1 MLIYSYSDLMNL
13 CNNTN
18 SASQCEV
25 NVEAVNYISYNTL
38 EPLRILQDK
47 CSQQLENDINNLS
60 AQGAQ
65 TLYILVACC
74 IAVVFVSISLII
86 PVFIWV
92 IKDKSHVIAIF
103 ADVTDEEIRE
113 IIKVTGNFDIRSI
126 KYRRQWLSYDQGDE
140 DKFWDRVLRKH
151 NERKRRPKELLRADS
166 ATPQRPGTSTRGGE
180 IASSEKPLQKSAD
193 LGQTEKTPMPS
204 KFVAEDSA
212 TSKGEEEENKKAKAK
227 DSDSDPEK
235 SAEQLARE
243 AAITQQFRLEE
254 QRREK
259 QQHKRTILGMLE

>member
-166 ATPQRPGTSTRGGE
+166 ATPQRPGTS
-180 IASSEKPLQKSAD
+180 K
-193 LGQTEKTPMPS
+193 
-204 KFVAEDSA
+204 
-212 TSKGEEEENKKAKAK
+212 ENKKAKAK